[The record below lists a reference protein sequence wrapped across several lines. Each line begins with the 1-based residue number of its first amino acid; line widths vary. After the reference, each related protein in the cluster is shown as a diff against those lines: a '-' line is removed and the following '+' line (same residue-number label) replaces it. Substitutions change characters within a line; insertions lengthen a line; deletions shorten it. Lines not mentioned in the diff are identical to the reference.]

1 MSIKKKQS
9 FSKEFKT
16 KVVLEAYLQV
26 LLEANDEQFKEVTAM
41 MNSPIIERVLE
52 ESGWAQ
58 KVRAQERELRERENE
73 RWERDRQIWA
83 EKLREAEAEREADRQ
98 KAEAEREADRQRAEA
113 EKAELQEKVR
123 LLEQSLK
130 QQAAQN
136 HAE

>member
-1 MSIKKKQS
+1 
-9 FSKEFKT
+9 
-16 KVVLEAYLQV
+16 
-26 LLEANDEQFKEVTAM
+26 M

-58 KVRAQERELRERENE
+58 KVRDRENE

-83 EKLREAEAEREADRQ
+83 EKLRQVEADRQ
-98 KAEAEREADRQRAEA
+98 KAEADQQKAEV

-130 QQAAQN
+130 EQSARN